1 MVVCC
6 GMVSV
11 VDINNITRGDVSI
24 TSKFLPSNFV
34 AALREDAR
42 ALLKAGAFI
51 DGELKLDRKRRRRHE
66 ESKSTTID
74 KRTRVCDVCG
84 IFDDA
89 ENVDMSV
96 GDRDARDELLDVVS
110 DLRELLINKL
120 GVELSESMELQYLHY
135 PGSTNNGIDS
145 ANGGMTTTDEGFYRR
160 HFDHTGD
167 EDGPFI
173 RKVSLLLYLND
184 DGWDA
189 STDGG
194 ILRAYVRPK
203 TNSKRDFSC
212 NDVIDDIQTID
223 IVPEGGKLVLFDS
236 SAVEHEVFTT
246 KKERWAVVGW
256 FLIERRIGKVKKR
269 RAIPNHSCS
278 DCPSNRSTSKKERKI

>member
-1 MVVCC
+1 M
-6 GMVSV
+6 
-11 VDINNITRGDVSI
+11 SI
-24 TSKFLPSNFV
+24 TSKFLPSNLI

-42 ALLKAGAFI
+42 ALLKANAFV
-51 DGELKLDRKRRRRHE
+51 DGELKLDRKRRHHHE

-89 ENVDMSV
+89 ENVDISV
-96 GDRDARDELLDVVS
+96 GDRDARDELLDAVS

-120 GVELSESMELQYLHY
+120 GIELSESMELQYLHY
-135 PGSTNNGIDS
+135 PGSTNGSDC
-145 ANGGMTTTDEGFYRR
+145 ANGGMATDEGFYRR

-184 DGWDA
+184 DGWDS

-194 ILRAYVRPK
+194 ILRAYVRPTMK
-203 TNSKRDFSC
+203 SKRDGSC
-212 NDVIDDIQTID
+212 NVDIHIID

-256 FLIERRIGKVKKR
+256 FLIEKEIDKVKKR
-269 RAIPNHSCS
+269 RAIPNHPCL
-278 DCPSNRSTSKKERKI
+278 DCPSNRSTRKKEGRYKTFTC

>member
-1 MVVCC
+1 MMTA
-6 GMVSV
+6 MVSV
-11 VDINNITRGDVSI
+11 VDISNINRGNVSI
-24 TSKFLPSNFV
+24 TSKFLPSGSI

-42 ALLKAGAFI
+42 ALLKAGAFVS
-51 DGELKLDRKRRRRHE
+51 GELKIDRKRRRHE

-74 KRTRVCDVCG
+74 KRTRVCEVCG

-89 ENVDMSV
+89 ENVDISV

-120 GVELSESMELQYLHY
+120 GIELSESMELQYLHY
-135 PGSTNNGIDS
+135 PGSTNNNESDC
-145 ANGGMTTTDEGFYRR
+145 AKNNGTHKEEGFYRR

-184 DGWDA
+184 DGWDS

-194 ILRAYVRPK
+194 ILRAYVRPTMK
-203 TNSKRDFSC
+203 SKRDGSC
-212 NDVIDDIQTID
+212 DDVNGDSQTID

-256 FLIERRIGKVKKR
+256 FLMDRRIEGKMKKKR
-269 RAIPNHSCS
+269 VRAHHRSNGA
-278 DCPSNRSTSKKERKI
+278 SNRSTSKKGRTR